1 MIAAKPKIT
10 YDDALTKPKE
20 LKMGA
25 TLILTVNISGV
36 PTPEVSWYFGEE
48 TIELGNGTTLDTI
61 ETTYSTLTIKDV
73 GGKNSGA
80 YSVKAKNLAGSDS
93 AEFTVIIKG

>member
-10 YDDALTKPKE
+10 YDDALKKPKE

-25 TLILTVNISGV
+25 TLFLTVNIFGV

-48 TIELGNGTTLDTI
+48 TIELGNGTTLETI

-73 GGKNSGA
+73 GGKNSDA